1 VGLRVLAGVQAIG
14 IGHVW
19 VISDRAQA

>member
-1 VGLRVLAGVQAIG
+1 VRVLASVQAIG